1 VISFRYQDRDTPIHF
16 LNPFCKLI
24 WVASILILALIFA
37 HPIYILLLFLSTLP
51 PVAVAK
57 IWKEWASAM
66 KLVLYLGVFIVVINT
81 LVVSQGIHVLLE
93 APFEIPAL
101 GPLNITLEA
110 IFYGFMM
117 ALRLLAIISAF
128 TILNFTVHPDDMMLA
143 MMKLKLPYKSVL
155 ATSLS
160 TRFVPTLIDDIER
173 LTDVQRTRGL
183 ELDKGRLLQRVRRR
197 AMVLVPLLSNSLDRT
212 VQVAEA
218 MESRAF
224 GQGTGRTFYKEIR
237 FSRFD
242 IITLIFVI
250 LPFVC
255 TIAMRSSG
263 YGDYQYYPSL
273 EAISFSGLE
282 GFYLAILL
290 LLMMALVPM
299 AFLKRRIDLD

>member
-1 VISFRYQDRDTPIHF
+1 MISFRFQNKDTPVHR
-16 LNPFCKLI
+16 LNPFCKVV
-24 WVASILILALIFA
+24 WVTVILVLALIFD
-37 HPIYILLLFLSTLP
+37 HPLYIFLLFLSTLP
-51 PVAVAK
+51 LVAVAK
-57 IWKEWASAM
+57 IWREWASAI
-66 KLVLYLGVFIVVINT
+66 KLVLYLGIFIVVINA
-81 LVVSQGIHVLLE
+81 LVVSQGAHVLLE

-110 IFYGFMM
+110 IFFGLMM

-143 MMKLKLPYKSVL
+143 MMKMKLPYKSVL

-160 TRFVPTLIDDIER
+160 TRFIPTLIDDIER

-183 ELDKGRLLQRVRRR
+183 EMDKGRLLQRVRKR
-197 AMVLVPLLSNSLDRT
+197 ATILIPLLSNSLDRT

-242 IITLIFVI
+242 IIILIFVI
-250 LPFVC
+250 LPLVC
-255 TIAMRSSG
+255 AIALRTSG
-263 YGDYQYYPSL
+263 YGSYQYYPSL
-273 EAISFSGLE
+273 EAVSFGGLE
-282 GFYLAILL
+282 GFWLAMLL
-290 LLMMALVPM
+290 LLMVAPVPM

>member
-1 VISFRYQDRDTPIHF
+1 VISLRFRGKDTPIHF

-24 WVASILILALIFA
+24 WVAGILILALIFD
-37 HPIYILLLFLSTLP
+37 HPVYIFLVFLSTLP
-51 PVAVAK
+51 LVAVAK
-57 IWKEWASAM
+57 IWREWASSI
-66 KLVLYLGVFIVVINT
+66 KLVLYLGIFIVVINT
-81 LVVSQGIHVLLE
+81 LVYSQGAHVLLE

-110 IFYGFMM
+110 IFFGLMM
-117 ALRLLAIISAF
+117 ALRLITIISAF
-128 TILNFTVHPDDMMLA
+128 TILNFTVHPDDMLLA
-143 MMKLKLPYKSVL
+143 MVKMKLPYKSVL

-160 TRFVPTLIDDIER
+160 TRFVPTLVDDIER
-173 LTDVQRTRGL
+173 LTDVQRTRGV
-183 ELDKGRLLQRVRRR
+183 EMDKGRLLQRIRRR
-197 AMVLVPLLSNSLDRT
+197 AMILIPLLSNALDRT

-224 GQGTGRTFYKEIR
+224 GQGTRRTFYKEIR

-255 TIAMRSSG
+255 AIALRTSG
-263 YGDYQYYPSL
+263 YGSYQYYPSL
-273 EAISFSGLE
+273 EAMNFAGLE
-282 GFYLAILL
+282 GFWLAILL
-290 LLMMALVPM
+290 LLMMAFVPM

>member
-1 VISFRYQDRDTPIHF
+1 MISFRFQNKDTPVHR
-16 LNPFCKLI
+16 LNPFCKLV
-24 WVASILILALIFA
+24 WVTVILVLALIFD
-37 HPIYILLLFLSTLP
+37 HPLYIFLLFLSTLP
-51 PVAVAK
+51 LVAVAK
-57 IWKEWASAM
+57 IWREWASAI
-66 KLVLYLGVFIVVINT
+66 KLVLYLGIFIVVINA
-81 LVVSQGIHVLLE
+81 LVVSQGAHVLLE

-110 IFYGFMM
+110 IFFGLMM

-143 MMKLKLPYKSVL
+143 MMKMKLPYKSVL
-155 ATSLS
+155 TTSLS
-160 TRFVPTLIDDIER
+160 TRFIPTLIDDIER

-183 ELDKGRLLQRVRRR
+183 EMDKGRLLQRVRKR
-197 AMVLVPLLSNSLDRT
+197 ATILIPLLSNSLDRT

-242 IITLIFVI
+242 IIILIFVI
-250 LPFVC
+250 LPLVWA
-255 TIAMRSSG
+255 IALRTSG
-263 YGDYQYYPSL
+263 YGSYQYYPSL
-273 EAISFSGLE
+273 EAMSFGGPE
-282 GFYLAILL
+282 DFWLAMLL
-290 LLMMALVPM
+290 LLMVAPVPM

>member
-1 VISFRYQDRDTPIHF
+1 MISFRFQDKDTPVHR
-16 LNPFCKLI
+16 LNPFCKLV
-24 WVASILILALIFA
+24 WVTGILVLALIFD
-37 HPIYILLLFLSTLP
+37 HPLYIFLLFLSTLP
-51 PVAVAK
+51 LVAVAK
-57 IWKEWASAM
+57 IWREWASAI
-66 KLVLYLGVFIVVINT
+66 KLVLYLGIFIVVINT
-81 LVVSQGIHVLLE
+81 LVIGQGAHVLLE

-110 IFYGFMM
+110 IFFGLMM
-117 ALRLLAIISAF
+117 ALRLLVIISAF

-143 MMKLKLPYKSVL
+143 MIKMKLPYKSVL

-183 ELDKGRLLQRVRRR
+183 EMDKGRLLQRVRKR
-197 AMVLVPLLSNSLDRT
+197 ATILIPLLSNSLDRT

-224 GQGTGRTFYKEIR
+224 GQGNGRTFYKEIR

-242 IITLIFVI
+242 VITLILVI
-250 LPFVC
+250 LPLVFA
-255 TIAMRSSG
+255 IALRTSG
-263 YGDYQYYPSL
+263 YGSYQYYPSL
-273 EAISFSGLE
+273 ETINLGGVESFW
-282 GFYLAILL
+282 LAILL
-290 LLMMALVPM
+290 LLMAAPVPM